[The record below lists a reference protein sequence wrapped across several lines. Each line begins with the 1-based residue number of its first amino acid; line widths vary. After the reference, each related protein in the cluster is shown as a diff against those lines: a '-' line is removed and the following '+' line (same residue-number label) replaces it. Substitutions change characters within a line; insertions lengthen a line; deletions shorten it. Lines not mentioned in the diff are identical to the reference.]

1 MNITINPSQQQ
12 KVDINGEIL
21 EIIPLGSG
29 SEVGRSCV
37 IMKFAGKTIMF
48 DCGIHPAYS
57 GIGSLPYFDEIDLSK
72 IDILLITHFHLDHC
86 GALPYFLEKTNFEGE
101 CFMTHPTK
109 AIYKLILADYVKVSH
124 VNTEENLYD
133 ERDLIKSLDKIKLID
148 YKQEITTK
156 DIKFLAYNAGHV
168 IGAAMFLIEIQ
179 GIRVLYTG
187 DFSREIDRHLQPAEI
202 PKFDVHVLIVEST
215 YGIHHHEKREVRE
228 HQFKNF
234 VSEIVQKG
242 GKCLLP
248 VFAVGRA
255 QELLLILDELWEE
268 RKELQ
273 EVPIYYASSLAS
285 NCIDIF
291 KTYINMTGDYVK
303 KKFYNEGINAF
314 NFKHIL
320 CVKTI
325 DYLDDNKPAVV
336 FASPGMLQS
345 GLSRNLFEKWCEN
358 SNNGIVITGYCVD
371 GTLARYL
378 LGEPEKVQ
386 LSDKRIVPL
395 RMSVKNVTFS
405 AHSDFTHTSEFIQKL
420 QPKNIVLVHGDGK
433 EMERLKNEL
442 ERLKLVSS
450 SSNQAFMPLKKSKI
464 FNPKNCHRIQF
475 FFKIQKNSYVVG
487 QLSDEII
494 KTILENPLN
503 FRVSTKSIIGDTAV
517 NSDMMDIDQED
528 EEVENFVVC
537 DGILLEKEN
546 LILKK
551 EDLTQYSNIKLNK
564 FKQILSI
571 NYSNDKCKEALILL
585 LTDYFREISRRDS
598 KTLAISTDIIIHLQD
613 NQVVL
618 EWFTSPSNDILADSI
633 AMFVYQLQNHPRN
646 ELLNHYLDKNSL
658 CQFKLQNLLK
668 YLRVKFSH
676 VEIDDENLI
685 TVRSGEQI
693 AKIDYQHRNLE
704 SNSEEF
710 KMKIATEMEYFN
722 NL

>member
-1 MNITINPSQQQ
+1 MNSTITINPNTSQ

-57 GIGSLPYFDEIDLSK
+57 GIGSLPYFDEVDLSK

-133 ERDLIKSLDKIKLID
+133 ERDLIKSLEKIKLID

-168 IGAAMFLIEIQ
+168 IGAAMFLVEIQ

-215 YGIHHHEKREVRE
+215 YGIHHHEDRDVRE
-228 HQFKNF
+228 QQFKKF
-234 VSEIVQKG
+234 VSDIVKKG

-255 QELLLILDELWEE
+255 QELLLILDELWDEHP
-268 RKELQ
+268 ELQ
-273 EVPIYYASSLAS
+273 DVPIYYASSLAS

-291 KTYINMTGDYVK
+291 RTYINMTGDYVK
-303 KKFYNEGINAF
+303 KKFYNEGINPF
-314 NFKHIL
+314 NFKHIT

-358 SNNGIVITGYCVD
+358 QNNGIIITGYCVD

-378 LGEPEKVQ
+378 LGEPSNVQ

-405 AHSDFTHTSEFIQKL
+405 AHSDFTHTSEFIQQL

-433 EMERLKNEL
+433 EMERLKNQL
-442 ERLKLVSS
+442 ERQKAGQIAT
-450 SSNQAFMPLKKSKI
+450 NKKSKI

-487 QLSDEII
+487 GLSDEII
-494 KTILENPLN
+494 KSILENPLN
-503 FRVSTKSIIGDTAV
+503 FRVPNRSIAGDTAIETTTDV
-517 NSDMMDIDQED
+517 MDVDKED
-528 EEVENFVVC
+528 EELEENFIVC

-551 EDLTQYSNIKLNK
+551 NDLVQYSNIKLNK

-571 NYSNDKCKEALILL
+571 NYSNDKCKDALILL
-585 LTDYFREISRRDS
+585 LTDYFSDMVRKDS
-598 KTLAISTDIIIHLQD
+598 NTLTIGEDIIIRLQD

-618 EWFTSPSNDILADSI
+618 EWFTSPRNDVLADSI
-633 AMFVYQLQNHPRN
+633 AMLVYQLQNHPRN
-646 ELLNHYLDKNSL
+646 ELIDHYLNNQALCEYKVKNL
-658 CQFKLQNLLK
+658 
-668 YLRVKFSH
+668 VKFLRAKFRD
-676 VEIDDENLI
+676 VAMADGVI
-685 TVRSGEQI
+685 TIQDGEKVG
-693 AKIDYQHRNLE
+693 KIDYSHMNWE
-704 SNSEEF
+704 ANNEEF
-710 KMKIATEMEYFN
+710 QKRLTAEMEFFN
-722 NL
+722 SL